1 MSAAGPGGGPQHPE
15 VLDAVRAIDL
25 LLAQGDPAALAA
37 HRQRVANEPEAMLE
51 FADTVALVGRL
62 RELRVEPGPRFAG
75 KLADVVRRAERRL
88 VPATPLGAG
97 AVGCGLAAAVLGFLL
112 LRWWDP
118 CGPDP
123 APAAIAALSL
133 PPSPAI
139 GVEPPPVEVVDARVA
154 AWQADVATMRK
165 RLELEASPRVR
176 EEFEAGLAEPDGLA
190 RWLDPRNALVL
201 MRLDHEL
208 RAQAEL
214 RQEALRRQGGLPAM
228 DGRAQQLAAAI
239 GEQLPVALRGA
250 EADVAGVALAVRAL
264 IASGPGG
271 DDRAAA
277 LHAGV
282 AWLVAKVTATS
293 GAELVAA
300 LGGLLEAAAVTDD
313 HHDVVRLH
321 GERLLAE
328 VLRPDAETWARRLPA
343 LLGRAVPAAVL
354 GDAGR
359 LLARLPGVGVDAGRC
374 GLVRRLLLGEL
385 RGRRDRGDDGPEVV
399 AALLY
404 GNRDL
409 LPPAERDALELQL
422 QRWRLARLAP
432 DYVTVQQLAWALEPG
447 RRGHARLQAGLR
459 QLAVD
464 PDPQTLSARAA
475 FCLCLATGYAAF
487 DGGALQRLASGS

>member
-1 MSAAGPGGGPQHPE
+1 MSGGHGGRDPGHRETPSEGS
-15 VLDAVRAIDL
+15 AIDL
-25 LLAQGDPAALAA
+25 LLAQGEPATLAA
-37 HRQRVANEPEAMLE
+37 QRQRVANDPEAMLE

-88 VPATPLGAG
+88 LPAATVGAG
-97 AVGCGLAAAVLGFLL
+97 AVGCGIAAAVLGFLL

-118 CGPDP
+118 CGP
-123 APAAIAALSL
+123 AAASTAIAALAL
-133 PPSPAI
+133 PPSPPPA
-139 GVEPPPVEVVDARVA
+139 VESPQVEVVDARVA

-165 RLELEASPRVR
+165 RLDLEASPRVR

-201 MRLDHEL
+201 MRLDHQL

-239 GEQLPVALRGA
+239 GAQLPAALRHA

-264 IASGPGG
+264 IASGPDG
-271 DDRAAA
+271 DDRGAA

-282 AWLVAKVTATS
+282 EWLLAKVPATS

-300 LGGLLEAAAVTDD
+300 LGGLLEAAAVIDD

-328 VLRPDAETWARRLPA
+328 VLRPDTETWARRLPA

-409 LPPAERDALELQL
+409 LPAAERDAFELQL

-432 DYVTVQQLAWALEPG
+432 DYVLVQQLAWALEPG
-447 RRGHARLQAGLR
+447 RRGYARLQAGLR

-464 PDPQTLSARAA
+464 PDPQTLAARAA

-487 DGGALQRLASGS
+487 DGGALQRLAAGS